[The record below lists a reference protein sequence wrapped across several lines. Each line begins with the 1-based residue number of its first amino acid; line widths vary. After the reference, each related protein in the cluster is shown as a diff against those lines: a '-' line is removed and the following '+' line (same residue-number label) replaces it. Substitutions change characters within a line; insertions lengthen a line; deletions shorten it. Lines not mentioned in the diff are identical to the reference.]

1 MKARVKATGEIIEV
15 TFLDRKTHTDE
26 QVYMTCEGN
35 LIEESR
41 LDFNVEEIDYWTR
54 LEHQY
59 AGMAMQSYV
68 SNNVYLREIR
78 EMCKEPQ
85 EMRDLIADL
94 SILLATTLIQ
104 KLKEKEEK

>member
-1 MKARVKATGEIIEV
+1 MKARVKSTGEIVEV

-54 LEHQY
+54 LEHTY
-59 AGMAMQSYV
+59 AGMAMQGFCANYNDFTKV
-68 SNNVYLREIR
+68 NDGTCTNV
-78 EMCKEPQ
+78 EMICENA
-85 EMRDLIADL
+85 RIIAHAL
-94 SILLATTLIQ
+94 VE
-104 KLKEKEEK
+104 KMKEEK